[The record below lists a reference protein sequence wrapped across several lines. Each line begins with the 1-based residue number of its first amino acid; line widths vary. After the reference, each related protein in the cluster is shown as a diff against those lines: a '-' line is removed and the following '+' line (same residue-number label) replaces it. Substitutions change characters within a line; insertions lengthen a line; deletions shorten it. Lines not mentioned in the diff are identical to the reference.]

1 MGRFLLAKK
10 QFFLNVV
17 MGETTKLWAKSSQL
31 TKKLSKGEL
40 DWIEPLKDQLNPA
53 IFYVFWSSHGMLV
66 IVFVRLRLFLE
77 ED

>member
-1 MGRFLLAKK
+1 M
-10 QFFLNVV
+10 
-17 MGETTKLWAKSSQL
+17 SQVKPVN
-31 TKKLSKGEL
+31 KKLSEGEL

-53 IFYVFWSSHGMLV
+53 IFYVFWRSHDRLV

>member
-10 QFFLNVV
+10 QFVLNVV
-17 MGETTKLWAKSSQL
+17 MGETTKLWANSSQL
-31 TKKLSKGEL
+31 TN
-40 DWIEPLKDQLNPA
+40 WIEPLKDQLNPA
-53 IFYVFWSSHGMLV
+53 IFYVFWSSHGRLV